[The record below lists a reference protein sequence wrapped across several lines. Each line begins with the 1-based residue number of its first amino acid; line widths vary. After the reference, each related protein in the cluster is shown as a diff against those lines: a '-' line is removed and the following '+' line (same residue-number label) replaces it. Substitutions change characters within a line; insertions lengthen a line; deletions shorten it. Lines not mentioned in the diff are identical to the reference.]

1 MFYLQPKYNTR
12 TEQIVGAEALVRW
25 KRPDGSIISPGEFIP
40 LYEKNGQVLFPV
52 SVNLSRASLYYDGM
66 IERYVK
72 IIEEMGILFG
82 CVPIELTETASLYN
96 EQIKELTEKLVE
108 TRFQLHMDDF
118 GSGYSSMTSLNMLPF
133 NVLKLD
139 KSLIDFIDQER
150 GHQVIR
156 HTIALAH
163 GLGMEVLAEGVE
175 EKEQVDILKGMDCD
189 EIQGFYY
196 SRPLPYEE
204 FCKMEISR

>member
-1 MFYLQPKYNTR
+1 
-12 TEQIVGAEALVRW
+12 
-25 KRPDGSIISPGEFIP
+25 
-40 LYEKNGQVLFPV
+40 
-52 SVNLSRASLYYDGM
+52 
-66 IERYVK
+66 
-72 IIEEMGILFG
+72 
-82 CVPIELTETASLYN
+82 
-96 EQIKELTEKLVE
+96 
-108 TRFQLHMDDF
+108 
-118 GSGYSSMTSLNMLPF
+118 MTSLNMLPF

>member
-1 MFYLQPKYNTR
+1 
-12 TEQIVGAEALVRW
+12 
-25 KRPDGSIISPGEFIP
+25 
-40 LYEKNGQVLFPV
+40 
-52 SVNLSRASLYYDGM
+52 
-66 IERYVK
+66 
-72 IIEEMGILFG
+72 
-82 CVPIELTETASLYN
+82 
-96 EQIKELTEKLVE
+96 
-108 TRFQLHMDDF
+108 MDDF

-150 GHQVIR
+150 GRQVIQ

-196 SRPLPYEE
+196 SRPLPYKE

>member
-1 MFYLQPKYNTR
+1 
-12 TEQIVGAEALVRW
+12 
-25 KRPDGSIISPGEFIP
+25 
-40 LYEKNGQVLFPV
+40 
-52 SVNLSRASLYYDGM
+52 
-66 IERYVK
+66 
-72 IIEEMGILFG
+72 
-82 CVPIELTETASLYN
+82 
-96 EQIKELTEKLVE
+96 
-108 TRFQLHMDDF
+108 MDDF

>member
-1 MFYLQPKYNTR
+1 MKIVVLAGGISTERDVSLSSGRGVYN
-12 TEQIVGAEALVRW
+12 AL
-25 KRPDGSIISPGEFIP
+25 K
-40 LYEKNGQVLFPV
+40 
-52 SVNLSRASLYYDGM
+52 
-66 IERYVK
+66 
-72 IIEEMGILFG
+72 
-82 CVPIELTETASLYN
+82 
-96 EQIKELTEKLVE
+96 
-108 TRFQLHMDDF
+108 
-118 GSGYSSMTSLNMLPF
+118 
-133 NVLKLD
+133 
-139 KSLIDFIDQER
+139 ER

-163 GLGMEVLAEGVE
+163 DLGMEVLAEGVE

>member
-1 MFYLQPKYNTR
+1 
-12 TEQIVGAEALVRW
+12 
-25 KRPDGSIISPGEFIP
+25 
-40 LYEKNGQVLFPV
+40 
-52 SVNLSRASLYYDGM
+52 
-66 IERYVK
+66 
-72 IIEEMGILFG
+72 
-82 CVPIELTETASLYN
+82 
-96 EQIKELTEKLVE
+96 
-108 TRFQLHMDDF
+108 
-118 GSGYSSMTSLNMLPF
+118 MTSLNMLTV
-133 NVLKLD
+133 NVLKVD
-139 KSLIDFIDQER
+139 KSLIYFIDQER